1 MNGIELNKV
10 NQFIIE
16 TLKSTLKSNLFV
28 VISTGSVARGHYKE
42 RWSDI
47 DVLIVVEKLDLKAKN
62 KISTALNTLEKKYKK
77 HFGLN
82 VINKQEFQKPV
93 LPTISLEGKTLQSL
107 LEFKMFPDRIIFCKD
122 KLIKNNYFPS
132 KEDVKKYSLS
142 NIAMFLLRNRRTLC
156 SQKDKSI
163 INDYKNIVAKE
174 MRASFIIT
182 KLAIQY
188 FILHTC
194 ADNEEA
200 VQTAEKL
207 FSDFN
212 FETLKINLQSINIWG
227 KIKKRSQLDTLLT
240 LNDSFI
246 EKFSH
251 YVFEKAKK

>member
-10 NQFIIE
+10 NQFIVE
-16 TLKSTLKSNLFV
+16 TLKSTLRSNLFA

-42 RWSDI
+42 KWSDI
-47 DVLIVVEKLDLKAKN
+47 DILIVVEKLDLKAKN
-62 KISTALNTLEKKYKK
+62 KISIVLNILEKKHKK

-132 KEDVKKYSLS
+132 KEDIKKYSLS

-163 INDYKNIVAKE
+163 NNYKNIVAKE
-174 MRASFIIT
+174 MRANFIIT

-188 FILHTC
+188 FVLHTC
-194 ADNEEA
+194 ANNEEA
-200 VQTAEKL
+200 VQMAEKL

-212 FETLKINLQSINIWG
+212 FETLKINLQSINIWS

-251 YVFEKAKK
+251 YVFKKAKK